1 MNNLEKPRKT
11 MQKTSNNL
19 ENHRQCLGKNELCG
33 AFSRAKKK
41 EDSRPVEP
49 CMPGAL
55 HLWSRRAS
63 RHPPG
68 ILSGSQGLWVLALR
82 LENAISYLLCVL
94 HSGV

>member
-1 MNNLEKPRKT
+1 
-11 MQKTSNNL
+11 MQKTSNNF
-19 ENHRQCLGKNELCG
+19 ENPQAMPWKKITQWSFFARE
-33 AFSRAKKK
+33 KK
-41 EDSRPVEP
+41 EDSGSVEP

-82 LENAISYLLCVL
+82 LENAISYLLCVCCTQ
-94 HSGV
+94 GCRKEDPQT